1 MGKIR
6 NILLWLM
13 AVIMLFGCA
22 ASRKTEGSRSEERR
36 ESTVVAITDSVK
48 KTEVKTDSTLSIT
61 TDESHTS
68 GTTSEKGRGEETVQE
83 RVTESTDAQ
92 GNKTTTTDRTIH
104 RKGDYERNSSYEEHF
119 KHLESTIS
127 RMQHTI
133 DSLVLS
139 NRLDVGMH
147 WAKNDSTGVVK
158 EKITKDVYGESAFG
172 FLFNAAKNIVFWLF
186 ILWYL
191 FAFLSWLKDKTG
203 KWLK

>member
-36 ESTVVAITDSVK
+36 DSTVVAITDSVK

-139 NRLDVGMH
+139 NRLDVGTH

>member
-36 ESTVVAITDSVK
+36 NSTVVAITDSVK

-83 RVTESTDAQ
+83 RVTESTDA
-92 GNKTTTTDRTIH
+92 KVTRPPPPTARYTVRATMSAIVLT
-104 RKGDYERNSSYEEHF
+104 RNISS
-119 KHLESTIS
+119 IW
-127 RMQHTI
+127 
-133 DSLVLS
+133 
-139 NRLDVGMH
+139 NRPYHVC
-147 WAKNDSTGVVK
+147 S
-158 EKITKDVYGESAFG
+158 IR
-172 FLFNAAKNIVFWLF
+172 
-186 ILWYL
+186 
-191 FAFLSWLKDKTG
+191 
-203 KWLK
+203 

>member
-36 ESTVVAITDSVK
+36 DCTVVAITDSVK

-92 GNKTTTTDRTIH
+92 GNKTTTTDRMIH

-139 NRLDVGMH
+139 NKLNVGTH